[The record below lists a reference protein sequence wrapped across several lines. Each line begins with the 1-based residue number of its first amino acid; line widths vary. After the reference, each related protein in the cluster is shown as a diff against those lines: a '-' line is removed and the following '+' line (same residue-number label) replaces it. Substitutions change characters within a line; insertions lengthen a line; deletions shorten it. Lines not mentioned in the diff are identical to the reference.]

1 MLIWNCHS
9 MLAIGLFQE
18 KTLQLGDI
26 KEPDPIPY
34 SYDTLGWKIV
44 FALLVLVLLF
54 GLYKWYMA
62 YKKKQYL
69 RDAVQHIQSL
79 STQPDLSLAQYINA
93 ILITLKRTA
102 MQTFG
107 RNEVAALHG
116 KDWLQFLDDKVKQS
130 NFSADET
137 AILQAVY
144 KDSVDADSSFNKEQ
158 FTNKS
163 IHWITHHA

>member
-1 MLIWNCHS
+1 M
-9 MLAIGLFQE
+9 GFFQE
-18 KTLQLGDI
+18 KTLQLGDL
-26 KEPDPIPY
+26 KEPEPIPY

-44 FALLVLVLLF
+44 FGVLVLLFLF
-54 GLYKWYMA
+54 GLYKWYVA

-69 RDAVQHIQSL
+69 RDAVQHIQTL
-79 STQPDLSLAQYINA
+79 SVQTDLSLAQYINA

-102 MQTFG
+102 IQTFG
-107 RNEVAALHG
+107 RTEVAALHG
-116 KDWLQFLDDKVKQS
+116 KDWLQFLDNKVKQS

-144 KDSVDADSSFNKEQ
+144 KDRVEDASGFSKDQ
-158 FTNKS
+158 FKNKS